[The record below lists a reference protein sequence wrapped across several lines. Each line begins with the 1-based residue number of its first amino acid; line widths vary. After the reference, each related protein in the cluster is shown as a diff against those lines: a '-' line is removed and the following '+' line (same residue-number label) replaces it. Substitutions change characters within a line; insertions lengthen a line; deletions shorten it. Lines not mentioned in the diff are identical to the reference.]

1 MWYSFYCKLKNITLD
16 LDFMNIDTMKRYF
29 RNNLVI
35 LLLVTLLAVTS
46 CSFTTKSFDE
56 DSDKDQVLIELITYV
71 LEQGHFNMR
80 DIDDDFSQAV
90 FKDYIKGL
98 DPIKRHF
105 LKSDFEEFQAFETLI
120 DDQIKN
126 KNLIFFNLTVERY
139 KQRMQESKDF
149 YAELLEEPFNFD
161 ESDSIST
168 NYDKADYAKNKKE
181 LKQRWRKQFK
191 FSTLSTFHDL
201 KQEQEQKIEDGEDV
215 EVKSDSEIEK
225 EARGITR
232 ESIQNYFETM
242 SDLERKDWFSLYI
255 NSFVSQFDPHTNYF
269 APQEKDRFDISMSGK
284 LEGIGARLQKERD
297 NVKIVEVISGG
308 PAWAN
313 GELEVGDLILKVK
326 QEDEEEAVD
335 IRGMRLSDAVDLI
348 KGPKGTKVI
357 LTVKKVDGSTQTI
370 GIVRDVVEIEET
382 YAKAST
388 VERNGELF
396 GLINLP
402 KFYFDMQNY
411 NERNAASDIRKE
423 LERLNELEAKGLVI
437 DLRNN
442 GGGSL
447 STVVDIAGFFIEKG
461 PVVQVRDARNN
472 TEVLKDTDSNVIW
485 DKPLVILVN
494 ELSASASEILAAAM
508 QDYER
513 AVVIG
518 SKQTY
523 GKGTVQN
530 VVDLNRYMRENN
542 TFGDMGALKL
552 TTQKFY
558 RINGGSTQ
566 LKGVESDVDV
576 PDRYSYIDIGER
588 DYENPLPWDKIA
600 AADYKVWKGYSNLK
614 EVISSSK
621 ARLSANSQIQMIDK
635 NAKWIQSQRNQNNF
649 SLSYKNYDDEMKK
662 VENMAKKFESIN
674 NYDTD
679 LTYESLPYEQ
689 SLMAQDSSLLQKR
702 KRWHESLSKD
712 VYVEEAIQVLQDLK
726 VDQNSIKLAARKN

>member
-1 MWYSFYCKLKNITLD
+1 
-16 LDFMNIDTMKRYF
+16 MKRYKL

-46 CSFTTKSFDE
+46 CSFTAKNFDE
-56 DSDKDQVLIELITYV
+56 DSDKDQVLIELISYV
-71 LEQGHFNMR
+71 IEQGHFDMK
-80 DIDDDFSQAV
+80 DVDDDFSQAV

-105 LKSDFEEFQAFETLI
+105 LESDFEEFEAFETLI

-126 KNLIFFNLTVERY
+126 KNLLFFNLTVDRY
-139 KQRMQESKDF
+139 KKRMEESKAF
-149 YAELLEEPFNFD
+149 YAELLEKPFNFQEQETINTD
-161 ESDSIST
+161 YE
-168 NYDKADYAKNKKE
+168 NADYAVNKKG
-181 LKQRWRKQFK
+181 LKERWRQQFK

-201 KQEQEQKIEDGEDV
+201 KLEQKDKIENDEDV
-215 EVKSDSEIEK
+215 EVKSDAELEK
-225 EARGITR
+225 EAREITK
-232 ESIQNYFETM
+232 ESIENYFDTM

-269 APQEKDRFDISMSGK
+269 APQDKDRFDISMSGK
-284 LEGIGARLQKERD
+284 LEGIGARLQKQRD

-308 PAWAN
+308 PAWTN
-313 GELEVGDLILKVK
+313 GELEVGDLIQKVK
-326 QEDEEEAVD
+326 QEDEDEPVD
-335 IRGMRLSDAVDLI
+335 IRGMRLDDAVDLI
-348 KGPKGTKVI
+348 KGPKGTKVV

-370 GIVRDVVEIEET
+370 SIVRDVVEIEET
-382 YAKAST
+382 YAKSST

-396 GLINLP
+396 GVINLP

-411 NERNAASDIRKE
+411 DERNAASDIKKE
-423 LERLNELEAKGLVI
+423 LERLNEIDAKGLVM

-461 PVVQVRDARNN
+461 PVVQVKDAKNN

-513 AVVIG
+513 AIVIG

-530 VVDLNRYMRENN
+530 VVDLNRWMRNSS
-542 TFGDMGALKL
+542 FGDMGALKI

-566 LKGVESDVDV
+566 LKGVESDVAV

-588 DYENPLPWDKIA
+588 DYENPMPWDKIA
-600 AADYKVWKGYSNLK
+600 PANYKVWKGYSNLD

-621 ARLSANSQIQMIDK
+621 GRLSNNAQIQMIDE
-635 NAKWIQSQRNQNNF
+635 NAKWIQSQRNQNSF
-649 SLSYKNYDDEMKK
+649 SLNYESYSKEIEK
-662 VENMAKKFESIN
+662 VEEMAQKFEKIN
-674 NYDTD
+674 NYNTS
-679 LTYESLPYEQ
+679 LTYESLPYEEA
-689 SLMAQDSSLLQKR
+689 LMAQDSSLTQKR

-726 VDQNSIKLAARKN
+726 VDEDSIKLAARKD